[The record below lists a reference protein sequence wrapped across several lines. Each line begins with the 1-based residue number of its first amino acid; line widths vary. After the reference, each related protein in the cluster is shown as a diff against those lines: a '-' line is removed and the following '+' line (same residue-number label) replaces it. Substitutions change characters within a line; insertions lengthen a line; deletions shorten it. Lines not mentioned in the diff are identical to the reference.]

1 MHGIHWE
8 ETAWRT
14 RAILDHVMR
23 RSLFALLVSI
33 PLAAS
38 GMAGVVFHVCH
49 SMGGVAVGTCG
60 CGTGAH
66 QGGDHAVQ
74 EAPAE
79 LQAQPCC
86 TFELSNLSQSV
97 AAQERSSQQVN
108 EASVGLV
115 RRSDIS
121 VVASLQACDL
131 GLLGERAPPSVHGPP
146 IFVRN
151 CSFLN

>member
-14 RAILDHVMR
+14 HATLDHVMR

-38 GMAGVVFHVCH
+38 GVAGVVFHVCH
-49 SMGGVAVGTCG
+49 SMGGVVVGTCG
-60 CGTGAH
+60 CGAGAQH
-66 QGGDHAVQ
+66 SGDHVAQ
-74 EAPAE
+74 EVPAE

-108 EASVGLV
+108 EASFGLV
-115 RRSDIS
+115 GRSDIS

-131 GLLGERAPPSVHGPP
+131 ALLRERAPPSVHGPP